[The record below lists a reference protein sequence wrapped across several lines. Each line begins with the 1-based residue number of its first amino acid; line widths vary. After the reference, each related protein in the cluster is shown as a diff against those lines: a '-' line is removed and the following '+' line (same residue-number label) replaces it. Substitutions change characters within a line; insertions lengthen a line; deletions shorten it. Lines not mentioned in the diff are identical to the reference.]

1 MVSKPPLTPEELDTR
16 EAELTA
22 RLARIEELEAQAIRR
37 EKAAKEREKAKK
49 QVLLRLSPSLW
60 DDIAAWAEDDFRS
73 INAQIEFLLTEAVRR
88 RKKRGTL
95 RLLRLKPSLCPLLI
109 QYSALA
115 RISITPCGTAPAVTF
130 SSSTG

>member
-49 QVLLRLSPSLW
+49 QMLLRLSPSLW

-88 RKKRGTL
+88 RKKGER
-95 RLLRLKPSLCPLLI
+95 
-109 QYSALA
+109 
-115 RISITPCGTAPAVTF
+115 
-130 SSSTG
+130 